1 MVKARSLL
9 LLGSVVLLCLV
20 LLTVQTRSQS
30 SAVAD
35 LLAYLTTPVQSALS
49 KTQRA
54 TLAVG
59 DTYREWRDVRAENER
74 LRRDMERLRLAA
86 LTVAETADENRRLRE
101 LLALQR
107 RLPLA
112 TLSGEIIA
120 REWGGWVRS
129 LTVDRGRSDGV
140 ARLAAVISPG
150 GLVGRV
156 VEVRP
161 GTSIVQVL
169 TDPASQVSA
178 HVVRTRTPGI
188 VEGESRGTVRFKYM
202 ARDGAK
208 LHVDDVVVTA
218 GLGGV
223 FPRGIPIGRVTAID
237 NRGSALFHYAALAPA
252 VDLTRLDEVLLVMD
266 EGRGRDLA
274 GVFPSP
280 GR

>member
-1 MVKARSLL
+1 MVKVRSLL
-9 LLGSVVLLCLV
+9 LLAAVVLLCLA

-30 SAVAD
+30 SAAAD
-35 LLAYLTTPVQSALS
+35 MLAYLTTPVQSVLSRAQRGMLALG
-49 KTQRA
+49 A
-54 TLAVG
+54 
-59 DTYREWRDVRAENER
+59 TYREWRDVRAENAR
-74 LRRDMERLRLAA
+74 LRQDMERLRLSA
-86 LTVAETADENRRLRE
+86 LTVDETADENRRLRD
-101 LLALQR
+101 LLALRQ

-129 LTVDRGRSDGV
+129 LTVNRGRTDRV
-140 ARLAAVISPG
+140 ARLAAVISPD

-161 GTSIVQVL
+161 GTAIVQVL
-169 TDPASQVSA
+169 SDPASQVSA
-178 HVVRTRTPGI
+178 RVVRTRTPGI
-188 VEGESRGTVRFKYM
+188 VEGEPRGTVRFKYM

-208 LHVDDVVVTA
+208 LALGDIVVTA

-237 NRGSALFHYAALAPA
+237 NRGSALFHYAALAPV

-266 EGRGRDLA
+266 EAGGRDLA
-274 GVFPSP
+274 TFFSSAG
-280 GR
+280 G